1 MKNLTEFSGV
11 ILRQAAAVRST
22 KLAELKANAKAAPEA
37 TAPEAETAPVV
48 AEDPNGAIASADAT
62 AEVSAEAD
70 APAEATEAP
79 AEAPAEATPV
89 EAAET
94 PAEAAPVEAAAEEK
108 PAEAPA
114 AEEKPAEA
122 RIDDE
127 ALAAAV
133 GEEMGME
140 GDKVGYLMG
149 ALKAVGRKGLDQ
161 VRKVRVF
168 QGEQGPAG
176 SFSIGDLHFVVDRI
190 VVASKS
196 KDDRDGKGRGGKGR
210 GGKGRGQGRGG
221 PGGGGS
227 GFGGGAS
234 VPKGGS
240 GFDVMSKDESIGDVS
255 GGLGWSL
262 AKTPG
267 GAKKEGR
274 GRGKPGRKG
283 PRRGKPGAKPGE
295 DRNRNRNRNRKPRT
309 DSGAAKAP
317 EVTVK
322 APMVPAGKP
331 AAAPKPAVE
340 TKPVDAP
347 KTEA

>member
-22 KLAELKANAKAAPEA
+22 KLAELKASAKAAPQA
-37 TAPEAETAPVV
+37 TASEAETAPVV
-48 AEDPNGAIASADAT
+48 ADDPNGAVVEAAEAPAEAADDAP
-62 AEVSAEAD
+62 AD
-70 APAEATEAP
+70 APAEAAAP
-79 AEAPAEATPV
+79 EAEAPV
-89 EAAET
+89 EAADA

-108 PAEAPA
+108 PA
-114 AEEKPAEA
+114 AEGKPAEA

-127 ALAAAV
+127 ALSAAV

-140 GDKVGYLMG
+140 GDKLGYLMG
-149 ALKAVGRKGLDQ
+149 ALKAVGRKGLEQ

-176 SFSIGDLHFVVDRI
+176 SFSIDDLHFVVDRI

-196 KDDRDGKGRGGKGR
+196 KDDRGGKGRGAK

-227 GFGGGAS
+227 GFGGGGS

-295 DRNRNRNRNRKPRT
+295 DRKPNRNRNRKPRT
-309 DSGAAKAP
+309 DSGTAKAP

-331 AAAPKPAVE
+331 APAPKPAVE
-340 TKPVDAP
+340 AKPADAP
-347 KTEA
+347 KSEA